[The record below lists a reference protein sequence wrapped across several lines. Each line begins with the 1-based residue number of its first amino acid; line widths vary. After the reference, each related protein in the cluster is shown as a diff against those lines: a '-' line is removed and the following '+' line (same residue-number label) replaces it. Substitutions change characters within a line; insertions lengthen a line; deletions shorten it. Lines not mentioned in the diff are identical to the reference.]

1 MAFNKD
7 IHSLFD
13 RYVKNILQEQGPPRP
28 VEVGP
33 DDPINNQVSPGH
45 KISRNDAIKQWEQ
58 MTGKTYSSLTPE
70 QKRQTARF
78 LIKGMQTGQVTPPAS
93 LQGKL
98 PVNTSSP
105 STSTSQNTGLTPD
118 DDEYVDPDLNYKTPQ
133 PTANR
138 SSTTTNTTTTNNQ
151 STRTGG
157 GSTTVF
163 ADRDEAGQQ
172 AAAERARQKREAG
185 SQGASRIVGR
195 PDPGTAA
202 GQAAIAQNQQD
213 IAAKQ
218 QQQADARKAQEES
231 DRQSLQRIQNTGS
244 NTSQPATTS
253 PSSTTTA
260 TGTETQAQKE
270 ARWAA
275 EAQAANA
282 QTALNKA
289 TGSTKDSMMQPS
301 NSQDD
306 GKFFDQMAAKAGLG
320 ASASIPT
327 PEELAGVAPAGTPLT
342 NNSQT
347 KANTSGGIVIGNPS
361 GSTSS
366 TSQSPVN
373 AGGGI
378 VIGNPSG
385 GTQQPSNKPVT
396 LPSAQGNITIGNPQG
411 TQQAGQA
418 QPATAKSAPTGGY
431 TQEQIAAFNKANSAG
446 RKDWEFNP
454 NSRVDRE
461 KMQKMLGGTGQ
472 QSAAST
478 ALPGAGMKPGE
489 IKTPTPAMA
498 AAQQPQQPQPQ
509 QQMGGALGGISR
521 GIGAVGTAAKTALVG
536 NQPLGGVAGGISKG
550 IGSIGNIAKNVL
562 IGGQQQGNPQQA
574 SQQTQQQA
582 KRPGSPN
589 PKVR

>member
-13 RYVKNILQEQGPPRP
+13 RYVKNILQEQGPPKP

-33 DDPINNQVSPGH
+33 NDPINNQVSPGN

-70 QKRQTARF
+70 QKRQNARF
-78 LIKGMQTGQVTPPAS
+78 LIQGMQTGQVTPPAS
-93 LQGKL
+93 LQGRL
-98 PVNTSSP
+98 
-105 STSTSQNTGLTPD
+105 Q
-118 DDEYVDPDLNYKTPQ
+118 
-133 PTANR
+133 
-138 SSTTTNTTTTNNQ
+138 
-151 STRTGG
+151 
-157 GSTTVF
+157 
-163 ADRDEAGQQ
+163 
-172 AAAERARQKREAG
+172 
-185 SQGASRIVGR
+185 GR
-195 PDPGTAA
+195 PDPSTAA

-244 NTSQPATTS
+244 NTSQPVATN
-253 PSSTTTA
+253 PSSTATS

-282 QTALNKA
+282 QTALNKT
-289 TGSTKDSMMQPS
+289 TGSTKDSVMQPS
-301 NSQDD
+301 NSQDE
-306 GKFFDQMAAKAGLG
+306 GKFFDQMAAKAGIG

-327 PEELAGVAPAGTPLT
+327 PEELAGVAPAGAPLT
-342 NNSQT
+342 NNNQT
-347 KANTSGGIVIGNPS
+347 KANTGGGVVIGNPS
-361 GSTSS
+361 GSNSSS

-385 GTQQPSNKPVT
+385 GTQQPSNTPVT

-411 TQQAGQA
+411 TSSSSQN
-418 QPATAKSAPTGGY
+418 QPTNAKPASTGGY
-431 TQEQIAAFNKANSAG
+431 TPEQIAAFNKANSAG
-446 RKDWEFNP
+446 RKDWEFDP

-461 KMQKMLGGTGQ
+461 KMQKMLGGTAQ
-472 QSAAST
+472 QPTASA

-489 IKTPTPAMA
+489 VKTPAPAA
-498 AAQQPQQPQPQ
+498 TTTQQPQ
-509 QQMGGALGGISR
+509 QQMGGVLGGISR
-521 GIGAVGTAAKTALVG
+521 GVGAAGTAAKTALVG
-536 NQPLGGVAGGISKG
+536 NQPLGGIAGGISKG
-550 IGSIGNIAKNVL
+550 IGSIGNAAKNV
-562 IGGQQQGNPQQA
+562 IMGGQQQNNT
-574 SQQTQQQA
+574 TQQQA
-582 KRPGSPN
+582 KRPISPN